1 MNRPLRM
8 VIRGTGAT
16 VPDDVL
22 DNDYFASYLD
32 TSNEWILPR
41 TGIRERRKAAE
52 GQSTL
57 DLALEASKRALD
69 DAGMEA
75 NEIDL
80 IIVCTASPETPLP
93 STACWLQAELG
104 IGGPEGP
111 PAFDLAA
118 ACSGFVYGMIVAG
131 HMIESGVYRN
141 VLLVGAETLTRIT
154 DYQDRASCILFG
166 DGAGAAVLS
175 KSDAPDKGIIH
186 HTMGAD
192 GERAKCIWIPAGGAR
207 EPSSIRTVN
216 ERLHYMRIKGREIY
230 KFAVLKMESLVAE
243 ALEVTGTKVED
254 LRLVIPH
261 QSNRRIIESAR
272 ERVHL
277 PPEKMAINIDRFGN
291 TSSAS
296 VAMALDEAR
305 RDGRIKSGDLV
316 LFVAF
321 GAGLTWASAML
332 RM

>member
-1 MNRPLRM
+1 MNHPLQI
-8 VIRGTGAT
+8 VIRGTGAI
-16 VPDDVL
+16 VPDHVL
-22 DNDYFASYLD
+22 DNDFFASYLD

-75 NEIDL
+75 SELDL
-80 IIVCTASPETPLP
+80 IVVCTATPETPLP

-104 IGGPEGP
+104 IGGLNGP
-111 PAFDLAA
+111 PAFDLSA
-118 ACSGFVYGMIVAG
+118 ACSGFVYGMVVVG
-131 HMIESGVYRN
+131 HMIQSGPYRN

-154 DYQDRASCILFG
+154 DYQDRATCILFG
-166 DGAGAAVLS
+166 DGAGAVILS
-175 KSDAPDKGIIH
+175 KTDDADKGIIY

-192 GERAKCIWIPAGGAR
+192 GTRAKCIWIPAGGAR
-207 EPSSIRTVN
+207 EPSSHRTVD

-230 KFAVLKMESLVAE
+230 KFAVLKMESLVMN
-243 ALEVTGTKVED
+243 ALEATGTKTED
-254 LRLVIPH
+254 LRMVIPH

-272 ERVHL
+272 VRIDL
-277 PPEKMAINIDRFGN
+277 PAEKMAVNIDRFGN

-305 RDGRIKSGDLV
+305 RDGRVKSGDLV

-321 GAGLTWASAML
+321 GAGLTWAVTMM
-332 RM
+332 RI